1 MAQPGRVAGILLA
14 AGEGSRLGQ
23 PKALVRLGGKT
34 LAERGAALL
43 REGGAE
49 PVIVVTGAVAVS
61 LPAVFTVQ
69 NPDWRT
75 GMASSLAAGLRSIPD
90 DCGAALVALAD
101 QPLIGA
107 EAVRRLIVAYRAGA
121 SVAVAAYD
129 GAPRNP
135 VLLARRHWAAVI
147 ETASGDSGARAFLRA
162 HPDLVTLVEC
172 GDTGRPD
179 DVDTP
184 DDLDRVAALLGLD

>member
-1 MAQPGRVAGILLA
+1 MIRNTTCRCGKWRCEPRPPTSGPWARGGPDRGGALPAALADRAGPRGAHARGDRDRDRGRAHPAALGRVRAAADRHHRPDPPRLMAQPGRVAGILLA

-75 GMASSLAAGLRSIPD
+75 G
-90 DCGAALVALAD
+90 
-101 QPLIGA
+101 
-107 EAVRRLIVAYRAGA
+107 
-121 SVAVAAYD
+121 
-129 GAPRNP
+129 
-135 VLLARRHWAAVI
+135 
-147 ETASGDSGARAFLRA
+147 
-162 HPDLVTLVEC
+162 
-172 GDTGRPD
+172 
-179 DVDTP
+179 
-184 DDLDRVAALLGLD
+184 